1 MAAIICPPG
10 NVKRDATCKRVAGEA
25 GTRYWRGM
33 AEARLFDYFRSSAAY
48 RVRIALNL
56 KGLAW
61 ESIPIDLR
69 AGAQSLPDYRARN
82 PQGLVP
88 LLEVDGLAL
97 SQSLAIIDYLD
108 ATRPAP
114 PLFPSGPAD
123 RAHVLSLALVVAC
136 DIHPLNNLRVLR
148 YLAGPLGQPEEQRN
162 VWYHH
167 WLREGLGALEAIAR
181 PRAGRFLFG
190 DSPTVADIF
199 LVPQLF
205 NARRLEF
212 PLDDYPLLVAADAQ
226 ANRLDAFAAAHPSR
240 FSESE
245 R

>member
-1 MAAIICPPG
+1 
-10 NVKRDATCKRVAGEA
+10 
-25 GTRYWRGM
+25 M

-56 KGLAW
+56 KGVAW

-69 AGAQSLPDYRARN
+69 TRAQSSPDYLARN

-97 SQSLAIIDYLD
+97 SQSLAIIDYLE
-108 ATRPAP
+108 ATRASP
-114 PLFPSGPAD
+114 PLFPADAAD
-123 RAHVLSLALVVAC
+123 RAHVLALALVIAC

-167 WLREGLGALEAIAR
+167 WLREGLSALEAMAR

-212 PLDDYPLLVAADAQ
+212 PLDDYPVLVAADAE
-226 ANRLDAFAAAHPSR
+226 AGKLDAFAAAHPSR
-240 FSESE
+240 FAEGE
-245 R
+245 

>member
-1 MAAIICPPG
+1 
-10 NVKRDATCKRVAGEA
+10 
-25 GTRYWRGM
+25 M

-56 KGLAW
+56 KGVEW
-61 ESIPIDLR
+61 DGIPIDLR
-69 AGAQSLPDYRARN
+69 VGAQSSPDYRARN

-97 SQSLAIIDYLD
+97 AQSLAIIDYLE
-108 ATRPAP
+108 ATRPSP
-114 PLFPSGPAD
+114 PLFPAVPAD
-123 RAHVLSLALVVAC
+123 RAHVLGLALVIAC

-148 YLAGPLGQPEEQRN
+148 YLAGPLAHPEAERN

-167 WLREGLGALEAIAR
+167 WLREGLSALEAMAR

-190 DSPTVADIF
+190 DSPTIADIF

-205 NARRLEF
+205 NARRLDF
-212 PLDDYPLLVAADAQ
+212 PLDDYPVLVAADAE
-226 ANRLDAFAAAHPSR
+226 AGKLDAFAAAHPSR
-240 FSESE
+240 FSSSE
-245 R
+245 